1 MSNGPVRRVNFTL
14 YLSPEH
20 SRADRRAVLQLK
32 QWHQA
37 IKLQGGTPED
47 SQMEMRR
54 FHRTLY
60 LAGLQLQLLNP
71 LLCSHIAESLGREG
85 LTLDG
90 LCQELSSAGLLAAG
104 EAAPAEREQAKDS
117 ADFSKQQLR
126 QLRALM
132 CDALQ
137 RQPPAALDE
146 ASREELTQ
154 LRSEVVHLKTLL
166 EQQTRLLRKLSSGAS
181 GGAIP
186 AESAKNGQTEE
197 IALSSLSA
205 PAQKM
210 KAIRQKGIF

>member
-1 MSNGPVRRVNFTL
+1 M
-14 YLSPEH
+14 
-20 SRADRRAVLQLK
+20 LQLK

-85 LTLDG
+85 LTLDD

-166 EQQTRLLRKLSSGAS
+166 EQQTRLLRKLSSGVS